1 MRRPAILAAVAAAL
15 LAAGCGSSNP
25 HSARPGVAAYVSR
38 VNALEKR
45 LASPLKAVTVA
56 GSKLPASTTTVN
68 HVEIDSLRHADNRMI
83 TLRDRL
89 AAIPVP
95 SSAKRLRI
103 LVLLLAGGE
112 IDMTN
117 ELSELF
123 SFLPQYTVAL
133 KQLAPA
139 TTQLRSALAGKG
151 GASSSSSAA
160 GRILDAKARAL
171 TRYET
176 ELDSLSRM
184 LERLSPPPVARPQYE
199 TEVNAL
205 SSMETSAGALAHAL
219 VSASSDIPARLATF
233 DRAAGATDTV
243 PAQRAEIAAVKAY
256 DARIAK
262 LNELA
267 AQVASQRLALEQS
280 LR

>member
-25 HSARPGVAAYVSR
+25 HSARPAVATYVNR
-38 VNALEKR
+38 VNTLEKQ

-56 GSKLPASTTTVN
+56 GGKLPASTSAVN
-68 HVEIDSLRHADNRMI
+68 HVEIASLRHADNRMI
-83 TLRDRL
+83 TSRDRL

-95 SSAKRLRI
+95 SAAGRLRI

-123 SFLPQYTVAL
+123 SFLPRYTAAL

-151 GASSSSSAA
+151 GASSSSAA
-160 GRILDAKARAL
+160 AHRILDAKARAL
-171 TRYET
+171 TRYQT
-176 ELDSLSRM
+176 QLDSLSRM

-199 TEVNAL
+199 SEVQAL
-205 SSMETSAGALAHAL
+205 SGMETSAAALAQAL

-233 DRAAGATDTV
+233 DRAAVATDTI
-243 PAQRAEIAAVKAY
+243 PHSAPR
-256 DARIAK
+256 
-262 LNELA
+262 
-267 AQVASQRLALEQS
+267 SPP
-280 LR
+280 

>member
-25 HSARPGVAAYVSR
+25 HSGRPAVAAYVSR
-38 VNALEKR
+38 VNTLEKQ

-83 TLRDRL
+83 ALRVRL

-95 SSAKRLRI
+95 SSARRLRI

-123 SFLPQYTVAL
+123 SFLPQYTAAL

-139 TTQLRSALAGKG
+139 TAQLRSALAGKG
-151 GASSSSSAA
+151 GASSSSAA
-160 GRILDAKARAL
+160 ARRILDAKARAL

-199 TEVNAL
+199 TEVHAL

-233 DRAAGATDTV
+233 DRAAVATDTV

-267 AQVASQRLALEQS
+267 GQVASQRLSLEQS

>member
-1 MRRPAILAAVAAAL
+1 MRRPAILAALAVAL
-15 LAAGCGSSNP
+15 LAVGCGSSNA
-25 HSARPGVAAYVSR
+25 HSARPAVAAYVNR
-38 VNALEKR
+38 VNTLEKQ

-68 HVEIDSLRHADNRMI
+68 DVEIASLRSADNRMV

-89 AAIPVP
+89 AAIPAP
-95 SSAKRLRI
+95 SAAGRLRI

-123 SFLPQYTVAL
+123 SFLPQYGAAL
-133 KQLAPA
+133 KQLAPV
-139 TTQLRSALAGKG
+139 TTQLRAALAGKG
-151 GASSSSSAA
+151 GATSSSPAA
-160 GRILDAKARAL
+160 RRILNAKARAL

-176 ELDSLSRM
+176 ELDSLSGM
-184 LERLSPPPVARPQYE
+184 LGRLSPPPVARPQYE
-199 TEVNAL
+199 TEVHAL
-205 SSMETSAGALAHAL
+205 SGMETSAGALAHAL
-219 VSASSDIPARLATF
+219 LSASSDIPARLATF
-233 DRAAGATDTV
+233 DRAAVATDTL
-243 PAQRAEIAAVKAY
+243 PAQRAEIAAVRAY

-267 AQVASQRLALEQS
+267 GQVASQRLSLQQS

>member
-1 MRRPAILAAVAAAL
+1 MRRPAILAALATAL

-25 HSARPGVAAYVSR
+25 HSSRPAVATYVNR
-38 VNALEKR
+38 VNTLEKQ
-45 LASPLKAVTVA
+45 LATPLKAVTAA
-56 GSKLPASTTTVN
+56 GSKLPKSTATVN
-68 HVEIDSLRHADNRMI
+68 DAEIDSLRQAENRMI
-83 TLRDRL
+83 TLRGRL

-95 SSAKRLRI
+95 SAARRLRI

-117 ELSELF
+117 ELSQLF
-123 SFLPQYTVAL
+123 SFLPQYTAAL

-151 GASSSSSAA
+151 GSTSSSSAA
-160 GRILDAKARAL
+160 QRILDAKARAL

-176 ELDSLSRM
+176 QLESLSRM
-184 LERLSPPPVARPQYE
+184 LARLTPPPVARPQYE
-199 TEVNAL
+199 TEVHAL
-205 SSMETSAGALAHAL
+205 KSMETSAGALAHAL
-219 VSASSDIPARLATF
+219 LSASSDIPARLATF
-233 DRAAGATDTV
+233 DRAAVATDTI
-243 PAQRAEIAAVKAY
+243 PAQHAEIAAVKAY

-267 AQVASQRLALEQS
+267 GQVASQRLALEQT